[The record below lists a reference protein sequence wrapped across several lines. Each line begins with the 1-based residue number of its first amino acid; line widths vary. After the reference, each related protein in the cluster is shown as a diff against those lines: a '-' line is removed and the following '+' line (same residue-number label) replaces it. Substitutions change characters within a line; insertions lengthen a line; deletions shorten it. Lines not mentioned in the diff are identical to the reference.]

1 LIYLAVSREGKAP
14 VKSSKKKAK
23 RGRRE
28 PKVYRYEF
36 PRDGAKWYS
45 KKTGTVVA
53 RSVAEA
59 KKVLVQRGLLH
70 PTESEVTEFT
80 VVAS

>member
-1 LIYLAVSREGKAP
+1 
-14 VKSSKKKAK
+14 VKSSKKKGVK

-28 PKVYRYEF
+28 PKVYHYEF
-36 PRDGAKWYS
+36 PRDGAEWYS
-45 KKTGTVVA
+45 KKSGTVVA

-59 KKVLVQRGLLH
+59 KKSLIKRGLLH
-70 PTESEVTEFT
+70 PTESEVTTFT